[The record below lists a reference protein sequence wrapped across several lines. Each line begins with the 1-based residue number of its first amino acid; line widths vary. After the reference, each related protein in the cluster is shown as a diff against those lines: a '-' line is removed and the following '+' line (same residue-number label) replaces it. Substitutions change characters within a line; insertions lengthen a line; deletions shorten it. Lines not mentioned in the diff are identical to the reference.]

1 MNKISEEQY
10 KRFDAVMH
18 SIYKRLRQLHGDIDS
33 MFPKGITSSELSVL
47 KAASKYPNS
56 ALKEIGEY
64 LDIPGSTLTSIV
76 DRLEKRNLVRRTINK
91 ENRRSYA
98 LELTKDGIELSNQ
111 HEEAEKELWEKVLMS
126 LNEDVERETLINLLD
141 KISKGIE

>member
-1 MNKISEEQY
+1 
-10 KRFDAVMH
+10 
-18 SIYKRLRQLHGDIDS
+18 